1 MRRLLLLTV
10 CFLTASVLFAGP
22 VTKEQAQQQ
31 AQQFLQGRIAAGHN
45 RAAASSSVDL
55 LGEVNGLYVFNVA
68 GDNGYVIVSND
79 DIAFPVLGYADSG
92 SFDLNNIPD
101 NMRAWLQGYADE
113 IAWAKSHGVKRNT
126 NRAPRRA
133 GVKTAI
139 APLVATQWNQNSPF
153 NNQTPYYGS
162 KGGYYVYGETPGVDW
177 DSDSEKHCATGCV
190 ATAMAQ
196 VMKYHEWPAKPTKAI
211 PSYTWKT
218 ASITLPSLTDEIS
231 FGWSNMNNLDESAG
245 KTAVATLMQYCG
257 YSVQMDYGPE
267 SGSNS
272 QKLANA
278 LVEYFGY
285 NSTTTVVYRSDYS
298 YADWIEI
305 IYDELSKNRP
315 VVYGGQSSG
324 GGHEFVCDGYATED
338 FFHINWG
345 WGGSSDDYFKLSAL
359 NPYEQGIGGS
369 SSKDGFHCGQDAVIG
384 IQKSSDS
391 GTLIDLA
398 SIKNTD
404 FNLSITGVTFSDNPT
419 QNDEVEVT
427 VNIANS
433 GTDNYDGDIGIE
445 VIYQEGGSWYLDC
458 DIAKLFVIPASG
470 NKACKLTFTPTHSGN
485 YRLRCYRQQYYI
497 SNDYYDLTVAAGG
510 GGGGSSNPKTNNIDL
525 TYTVTAEN
533 TESSNIW
540 GRNFHGQLT
549 VNNPSTTHDY
559 DGYVQYNLYQDGKP
573 LGYKSTHVVIPASG
587 NVVIPIEYSGL
598 VNDTQFLV
606 RVTYYN
612 TSKDGNWSNFE
623 EAANYRVNAAIITYA
638 PDGTETVTKPSET
651 SYTVSAGTSSV
662 DLSDTGITTV
672 TNASEPNCVFILDA
686 DDTAPAGASIIV
698 RFDGANY
705 TADNITIT
713 DGNNF
718 YSPVDFTATNIEFTY
733 SNDRWADGTK
743 GWNTIILPFNVTSVT
758 ANGTP
763 IDWFHSSSDTGKQFW
778 LKEFTS
784 DGVGSVSFDYVSGT
798 TLQANTP
805 YIVAFP
811 GDHWGET
818 YNLSGK
824 TIKFIGSGEVRCDV
838 ITSVTGS
845 NYRFMGNNKSVS
857 TENIYCINAAGSS
870 FDLKATGGSPAFRAY
885 FKPGIFDSTVTSLSI
900 GGGGSATGISSIEQK
915 TTDDGQYYN
924 LNGQR
929 VGQPT
934 KGLYIKNG
942 KKVIVK

>member
-1 MRRLLLLTV
+1 
-10 CFLTASVLFAGP
+10 
-22 VTKEQAQQQ
+22 VTKEQAQQV
-31 AQQFLQGRIAAGHN
+31 ASQFLQD
-45 RAAASSSVDL
+45 RAAASGSHRAAADL
-55 LGEVNGLYVFNVA
+55 QTSYSGEVSGLYVFNVV
-68 GDNGYVIVSND
+68 GNNGFVIISND
-79 DIAFPVLGYADSG
+79 DCAEPVLGYADSG

-113 IAWAKSHGVKRNT
+113 IAWAKSHGVKK
-126 NRAPRRA
+126 RADSTARRA
-133 GVKTAI
+133 GSVKTVI
-139 APLVATQWNQNSPF
+139 NPLVQTQWDQNAPF
-153 NNQTPYYGS
+153 NNLTPYYGS
-162 KGGYYVYGETPGVDW
+162 KGGYYVYGETPGDGW
-177 DSDSEKHCATGCV
+177 DAKSAQHCATGCV

-196 VMKYHEWPAKPTKAI
+196 VMKYHEWPEKPTKAI

-218 ASITLPSLTDEIS
+218 ASITLPSLTKEIS
-231 FGWSNMNNLDESAG
+231 FGWSDMDNLDESTG
-245 KTAVATLMQYCG
+245 QTAVATLMQYCG
-257 YSVQMDYGPE
+257 YSVQMNYGPE

-278 LVEYFGY
+278 LVEYFDY

-305 IYDELSKNRP
+305 IYYELSKNRP

-345 WGGSSDDYFKLSAL
+345 WGGSSDNYFKLSAL

-398 SIKNTD
+398 SMKNS
-404 FNLSITGVTFSDNPT
+404 FSLSITGVTFSDNPT

-445 VIYQEGGSWYLDC
+445 VEYQEGGSWYLDC
-458 DIAKLFVIPASG
+458 DIAKVFVIPASG

-497 SNDYYDLTVAAGG
+497 SNVYYNLTVAAGG
-510 GGGGSSNPKTNNIDL
+510 GGGGSSNPTADNIDL
-525 TYTVTAEN
+525 TYTIAAEN
-533 TESSNIW
+533 AELTAAPKTYNIW
-540 GRNFHGQLT
+540 GRNYHGQLT

-559 DGYVQYNLYQDGKP
+559 DGYVQYNLYKNDGGSWIS
-573 LGYKSTHVVIPASG
+573 LGYYSTHVVIPASG

-598 VNDTQFLV
+598 VYGTKLAVD
-606 RVTYYN
+606 VTYVN
-612 TSKDGNWSNFE
+612 TSKVGGWSAFDE
-623 EAANYRVNAAIITYA
+623 VAVYDVKAAIVKYA
-638 PDGTETVTKPSET
+638 SDGTETVTKPSGP

-686 DDTAPAGASIIV
+686 DDTAPTGANIIV
-698 RFDGANY
+698 RYDGANY

-718 YSPVDFTATNIEFTY
+718 YSPVDFTATSIEFTY

-758 ANGTP
+758 ANGTQ

-778 LKEFTS
+778 LKEFTG

-811 GDHWGET
+811 GDHWGDA

-824 TIKFIGSGEVRCDV
+824 IIKFIGSGEVRCDV

-857 TENIYCINAAGSS
+857 TENIYCINAEGSS
-870 FDLKATGGSPAFRAY
+870 FDLKASGGSPAFRAY

-929 VGQPT
+929 VSQPT